1 MWREGK
7 TCGRSVVVAKGIP
20 ISLPP
25 PPPLKRIDR
34 PGHYVE
40 ATIVTGLPHDSP
52 LVHRETFAPI
62 AYALKF
68 KVCECAHVCAVLV

>member
-7 TCGRSVVVAKGIP
+7 TCGHSVVVVKGIL
-20 ISLPP
+20 ISLPLLH
-25 PPPLKRIDR
+25 LKRIDR

-40 ATIVTGLPHDSP
+40 PTIVTGLPHDSP